1 MLVAGCIDSWTRGS
15 TNIHHGPVAMTTALL
30 IREGPVDTPSRTIS
44 PRLLGERE
52 NDRERENGEV
62 AEGNG
67 GED

>member
-1 MLVAGCIDSWTRGS
+1 
-15 TNIHHGPVAMTTALL
+15 MTTALL